1 MEIANKTSSLSWVDY
16 MFFRI
21 VSETSET
28 RQSLDEYDIG
38 YFLKMYEA
46 ITLKEYMESLR
57 LTDIE
62 IKRNQNNNKIPSF

>member
-1 MEIANKTSSLSWVDY
+1 